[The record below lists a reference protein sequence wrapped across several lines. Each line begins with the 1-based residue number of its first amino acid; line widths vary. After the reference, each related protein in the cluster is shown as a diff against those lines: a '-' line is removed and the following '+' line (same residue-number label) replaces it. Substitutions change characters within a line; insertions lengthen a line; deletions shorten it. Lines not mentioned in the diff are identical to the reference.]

1 MMVSISNL
9 LSWKTGEL
17 QFAADF
23 LANRRSRLIDLEGDL
38 RAAQPP
44 ESWRTPRCK
53 WAFKAHEKLRLR
65 LNDAV
70 AEISNVQLTLVECS
84 SAMKEAQSDLNRA
97 LDRAAEHGFT
107 VSHSSGVIMDGNT
120 YPDQEHADKAA
131 QQMDSVHAAIEA
143 ALKKADRADQD
154 LAAALRSAVNGTV
167 DGGKGSLEDA
177 AASQKPPSLD
187 KLSPKELAKKFG
199 SEISLATMNAYL
211 EGEAKLTSWM
221 KAEFG
226 ARAEYQVMMDGTVKM
241 NLHVEGGLGLAAMGE
256 GATSGGAGLSAGR
269 TGDFE
274 ISFDSKEE
282 AERFLNGFEEAA
294 KDVDWSNYHTLGA
307 GVAAS
312 VRENIAGYIDRQ
324 NVTSVKTGIYG
335 KAELGFEA
343 PYAKGGV
350 EGRVDGYYDLKKDE
364 YGLKVA
370 GMVSAE
376 HKSSGAALSAAIDG
390 EVKTNSN
397 GQPKELSLSGA
408 IGGQLASE
416 RLGINIPGASQGHG
430 VDVAI
435 KMDDKNPL
443 WHDAQAALKR
453 GDVDRAVDLAMD
465 HGQVI
470 VKQSA
475 SVGNEQDA
483 GNPGTD
489 AGTEVKSTK
498 NVWVR
503 DANSNGF
510 TQIDPVG

>member
-1 MMVSISNL
+1 MVSIHDL
-9 LSWKTGEL
+9 LSWKIGEL

-23 LANRRSRLIDLEGDL
+23 LANRRTRLIDLEDDL
-38 RAAQPP
+38 RAARPP
-44 ESWRTPRCK
+44 ESWKTPRCK

-65 LNDAV
+65 VNDLV
-70 AEISNVQLTLVECS
+70 AELSNVQITIVECS
-84 SAMKEAQSDLNRA
+84 SVMKEAQGDLNRA
-97 LDRAAEHGFT
+97 LDRAADHGFN

-120 YPDQEHADKAA
+120 YPDEKHAKKAA
-131 QQMDSVHAAIEA
+131 EQMESVHAAIEA
-143 ALKKADRADQD
+143 ALKKADSADQD
-154 LAAALRSAVNGTV
+154 LAAALRSAVNGAV

-177 AASQKPPSLD
+177 ASSQKPPSLD
-187 KLSPKELAKKFG
+187 DLTPEELAKKFG

-226 ARAEYQVMMDGTVKM
+226 AKAEYQVMMDGTVKM
-241 NLHVEGGLGLAAMGE
+241 NLHVEGGLGLAVMGE
-256 GATSGGAGLSAGR
+256 GAASGGAGLSAGR

-282 AERFLNGFEEAA
+282 AERFLNGFEDAA
-294 KDVDWSNYHTLGA
+294 KDVNWSSYHTLGA

-312 VRENIAGYIDRQ
+312 VRENIAGYIERE
-324 NVTSVKTGIYG
+324 NVTSVKSGLYG

-343 PYAKGGV
+343 PYAKAGA
-350 EGRVDGYYDLKKDE
+350 EGRVDGYYDFKKDE

-390 EVKTNSN
+390 EVKTNNS

-408 IGGQLASE
+408 INGQVASE
-416 RLGINIPGASQGHG
+416 RLGINIPGAAQGHG

-475 SVGNEQDA
+475 STGNEQDA
-483 GNPGTD
+483 GDPGTD
-489 AGTEVKSTK
+489 AGAQIKATK

-503 DANSNGF
+503 DANSDGF
-510 TQIDPVG
+510 TQIDPAG